1 MKIDNSTPPGAARPT
16 DNREAGLRVR
26 RGEAPPQTES
36 PAASDLAAAK
46 QALLGELEH
55 LESQRSNAQIKLGY
69 GAGRRGAE
77 QAAREAGCL
86 PAWQQLLELA
96 SHAQLLNRLNGDAIR
111 TRLGHN
117 QRILNFLHEAAGH
130 SLYGPDGRSRRS
142 GSLSGLST

>member
-1 MKIDNSTPPGAARPT
+1 MSLSKHLAIQQQTLQRFVELIEEERRALT
-16 DNREAGLRVR
+16 EANVDGQHL
-26 RGEAPPQTES
+26 
-36 PAASDLAAAK
+36 SDLAAAK

-55 LESQRSNAQIKLGY
+55 LESKRSNAQIKLGY

-77 QAAREAGCL
+77 QAARDAGCL

-96 SHAQLLNRLNGDAIR
+96 SHAQLQNRLNGDAIR